1 MAEEGELFK
10 ARLKTAEAR
19 EAFTAFAERR
29 PPDFSNFR
37 PDRAILSR
45 HRERIMSNAGSYQ
58 YPNMENVIY
67 GKLAADALRE
77 EAERRGAKRV
87 YLIASRTL
95 NTTTEEI
102 ENICKALGDRC
113 AATFDGIPQH
123 TTREVV
129 VNVARQAKEA
139 KADLVVAIGGGSVV
153 DAAKIV
159 LMCMEHKIFEQ
170 VGLDGFETTP
180 ERRFG
185 AFRTPKVRMIAIPST
200 LSGGEY
206 NSGSLVTDTRRKLK
220 QIFNHP
226 MMMPLSIILDP
237 AITKYTPEKLW
248 LGSGTRA
255 MDHGIEAICSIR
267 SNVLVNTV
275 CLQGLRYL
283 HDGLLRTKENP
294 NDAEARLNC
303 QLGSWLSAFGLQ
315 ARVPMGASHAIGHV
329 LGGTCDVPHYFC
341 TAVMMPSVLR
351 YNRPATEAAQKSIA
365 TALGARGQDAS
376 EAFAAFV
383 DKLGLPRRLIDVGVS
398 EDRFELISKN
408 AMLSIFTR
416 ANPQPIREPADVVK
430 ILKLAA

>member
-1 MAEEGELFK
+1 M
-10 ARLKTAEAR
+10 
-19 EAFTAFAERR
+19 
-29 PPDFSNFR
+29 
-37 PDRAILSR
+37 
-45 HRERIMSNAGSYQ
+45 RISGSHQ
-58 YPNMENVIY
+58 YPTMESVIY
-67 GKLAADALRE
+67 GKPAAEALRE
-77 EAERRGAKRV
+77 EAERLGATRV

-95 NTTTEEI
+95 NTTTDEI
-102 ENICKALGDRC
+102 EKIRKALGDRH
-113 AATFDGIPQH
+113 AETFDGVPQH
-123 TTREVV
+123 TTRDVV
-129 VNVARQAKEA
+129 VRIARQAREA

-159 LMCMEHKIFEQ
+159 LMCMEHEIFKPA
-170 VGLDGFETTP
+170 GLDGFETTP

-185 AFRTPKVRMIAIPST
+185 AFRLPKVRMIAIPST

-206 NSGSLVTDTRRKLK
+206 NSGSLVTDTSRKLK

-226 MMMPLSIILDP
+226 MMMPRSIILDP

-255 MDHGIEAICSIR
+255 MDHGIEAICSSR
-267 SNVLVNTV
+267 PNVLVDTV
-275 CLQGLRYL
+275 CQQGLRYL
-283 HDGLLRTKENP
+283 HDGLLRTKNNP
-294 NDAEARLNC
+294 NDEEARLHC

-351 YNRPATEAAQKSIA
+351 YNHPATETAQKSVA
-365 TALGARGQDAS
+365 AALGAAGGDAS
-376 EAFAAFV
+376 EAFAAFIAE
-383 DKLGLPRRLIDVGVS
+383 LGLPRRLADVGVA
-398 EDRFELISKN
+398 EDRFELIGKN

-416 ANPQPIREPADVVK
+416 ANPQPIREPGDVIK

>member
-1 MAEEGELFK
+1 M
-10 ARLKTAEAR
+10 
-19 EAFTAFAERR
+19 
-29 PPDFSNFR
+29 
-37 PDRAILSR
+37 
-45 HRERIMSNAGSYQ
+45 RIAGSYQ
-58 YPNMENVIY
+58 YPTMEFVIY
-67 GKLAADALRE
+67 GKPAAEALRE
-77 EAERRGAKRV
+77 EAERLDAKRV
-87 YLIASRTL
+87 YLIVSRTL
-95 NTTTEEI
+95 NTQTDEI
-102 ENICKALGDRC
+102 ERIRKALGDRY
-113 AATFDGIPQH
+113 AETFDGIPQH

-129 VNVARQAKEA
+129 VKTAKQAKEA
-139 KADLVVAIGGGSVV
+139 KADLIVAIGGGSVV

-159 LMCMEHKIFEQ
+159 LMCMEHEIFEQ
-170 VGLDGFETTP
+170 EGLDGFETTP

-185 AFRTPKVRMIAIPST
+185 QFRTPKVRMIAIPST

-206 NSGSLVTDTRRKLK
+206 NSGTLVTDTRRKLK

-226 MMMPLSIILDP
+226 MMMPRSIILDP

-255 MDHGIEAICSIR
+255 MDHGIEAICSSR
-267 SNVLVNTV
+267 PNALVEAV

-283 HDGLLRTKENP
+283 HEGLRRTRKNP
-294 NDAEARLNC
+294 NDEEARLNC
-303 QLGSWLSAFGLQ
+303 QLGSWMSAFGLQ

-365 TALGARGQDAS
+365 AALGAPDRDAS
-376 EAFAAFV
+376 EAFAAFIAE
-383 DKLGLPRRLIDVGVS
+383 LGLPRRLAEVGVG
-398 EDRFELISKN
+398 EDRFELIGRN

-416 ANPQPIREPADVVK
+416 ANPQPIREPADIVK

>member
-1 MAEEGELFK
+1 M
-10 ARLKTAEAR
+10 
-19 EAFTAFAERR
+19 
-29 PPDFSNFR
+29 
-37 PDRAILSR
+37 
-45 HRERIMSNAGSYQ
+45 RIAGSYQ
-58 YPNMENVIY
+58 FPTMESVIY
-67 GKLAADALRE
+67 GKPAAEALRE
-77 EAERRGAKRV
+77 EAERLDAKRV
-87 YLIASRTL
+87 FLIASRTL
-95 NTTTEEI
+95 NTNTDEI
-102 ENICKALGDRC
+102 EKIRKALGDRY
-113 AATFDGIPQH
+113 AETFDGVPQH

-129 VNVARQAKEA
+129 VQIARQAKEA

-159 LMCMEHKIFEQ
+159 LMCVEHEIFEQ
-170 VGLDGFETTP
+170 GGLDGFETTP

-185 AFRTPKVRMIAIPST
+185 QFRTPKVRMIAIPST

-206 NSGSLVTDTRRKLK
+206 NSGALVTDTHRKLK

-226 MMMPLSIILDP
+226 MMMPRSIILDP

-255 MDHGIEAICSIR
+255 MDHGIEAICSSR
-267 SNVLVNTV
+267 PNVLVDAV
-275 CLQGLRYL
+275 CQQGLRYL
-283 HDGLLRTKENP
+283 HDGLRRTKNDP
-294 NDAEARLNC
+294 NDEEARLNC
-303 QLGSWLSAFGLQ
+303 QLGSWMSAFGLQ

-365 TALGARGQDAS
+365 AALGAPERDAS
-376 EAFAAFV
+376 EAFAEFIAE
-383 DKLGLPRRLIDVGVS
+383 LGLPRRLADVGVA
-398 EDRFELISKN
+398 EDRFELIGRN

-416 ANPQPIREPADVVK
+416 ANPQPIREPSDIVK